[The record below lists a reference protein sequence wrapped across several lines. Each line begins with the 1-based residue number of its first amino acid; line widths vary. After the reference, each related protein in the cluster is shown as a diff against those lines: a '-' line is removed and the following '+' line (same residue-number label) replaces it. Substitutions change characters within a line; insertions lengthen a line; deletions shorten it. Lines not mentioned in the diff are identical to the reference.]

1 MNYPSASGASPSY
14 QWGQAGAMQRPS
26 VYTPGFWAI
35 KPGQDYVAGNQD
47 QLLRNQYIANNK
59 PKAPTAPAQQQQQPS
74 FQQSAPQMGNYNI
87 GITDGYLRDEDIAKG
102 IGMATRPMTSPQMPM
117 AGAGQGALSMQFQD
131 LMRQNN
137 GAVASEMSRQ
147 GAESQAA
154 LNMARQQ
161 AMANAGLAQGNL
173 LARINES
180 NQIAKQPGESLFWRL
195 LMENA

>member
-1 MNYPSASGASPSY
+1 MPNYPGANGAGPSY

-26 VYTPGFWAI
+26 VYSPGFWQI

-47 QLLRNQYIANNK
+47 QLLRNQYIANQNR
-59 PKAPTAPAQQQQQPS
+59 PAPQPAAPVQQPAY
-74 FQQSAPQMGNYNI
+74 QQSAPQMGHYNI

-102 IGMATRPMTSPQMPM
+102 ISMATRPMTAPQMPNT
-117 AGAGQGALSMQFQD
+117 GAGQGALNTQFQD
-131 LMRQNN
+131 LLRQNN

-147 GAESQAA
+147 GAQSQAA

-173 LARINES
+173 AARVDES
-180 NQIAKQPGESLFWRL
+180 NQIAQQPIESFLLRL
-195 LMENA
+195 LMGNA